1 MNTVRSELIAMLP
14 RLHRFA
20 RSLCRS
26 ATMAED
32 LVQTTCVKALAS
44 ADSWAQGTRFD
55 AWAYQIMRNHWID
68 TVRKTKGEGPTESLE
83 AGQQIAGS
91 GEQQILAHVELG
103 FLQRAIDDLPV
114 EQREVLLLV
123 CVDDLSYAD
132 AAAVTGVPVGTVM
145 SRLARAR
152 RQLLVQTAPVET
164 REAQS

>member
-1 MNTVRSELIAMLP
+1 MDTVRAELIAMLP

-26 ATMAED
+26 AAAGED

-44 ADSWAQGTRFD
+44 GDSWAPGTRFD
-55 AWAYQIMRNHWID
+55 AWVYQIMRNHWID
-68 TVRKTKGEGPTESLE
+68 TVRKTRGEGPSEPLDG
-83 AGQQIAGS
+83 ANAVAGS
-91 GEQQILAHVELG
+91 GEQQVLAHIELG
-103 FLQRAIDDLPV
+103 FVTRAIDELPV

-132 AAAVTGVPVGTVM
+132 AAAITGVPVGTVM

-152 RQLLVQTAPVET
+152 RQILIQTGEDET
-164 REAQS
+164 REAKP

>member
-1 MNTVRSELIAMLP
+1 METVRAELIAMLP
-14 RLHRFA
+14 RLQRFA

-26 ATMAED
+26 GTAAED

-44 ADSWAQGTRFD
+44 ADSWAPGTRFD

-68 TVRKTKGEGPTESLE
+68 SLRKSKTEGPAEPLD

-103 FLQRAIDDLPV
+103 FVQRAIDDLPV

-132 AAAVTGVPVGTVM
+132 AAEIVGVPVGTVM

-152 RQLLVQTAPVET
+152 RQLLDQTAQEPK
-164 REAQS
+164 REAKP